1 MEDCLSKRGESLIGE
16 SLMEDFSGKIHV
28 FGGRDPH
35 AWLHLNRQSSL
46 QAQDLFGEKDP
57 RGCRILGGK
66 GIRFWLLFGHHTH
79 HKWTGRESLE
89 AVTQPYEKK
98 KKSLLD
104 FFNFFL
110 FFMCLHKFHC
120 TAHTRTRRASTSS
133 TFWVRD
139 SCTLFDFFG

>member
-1 MEDCLSKRGESLIGE
+1 MEDCLLKRGE
-16 SLMEDFSGKIHV
+16 SLMEDFSGKNHV

-98 KKSLLD
+98 QKSLLD
-104 FFNFFL
+104 FFFDVPPQIPSYSPHTTHQESLHGQHFL
-110 FFMCLHKFHC
+110 GEGQLHI
-120 TAHTRTRRASTSS
+120 
-133 TFWVRD
+133 V
-139 SCTLFDFFG
+139 